1 MIIHTLYIIRGVH
14 QAEASSWLMII
25 DDWWWVISPCWC
37 QCISRAKRHTLDE
50 NQCAMGRAAKVQS
63 FLNLQWRISPNS
75 YLTISRNWI
84 FTESFSVLCLV
95 DIKKNR
101 NFAAYF
107 YVDTIKY
114 SVKQWFLNEKHI
126 WITLWDAREMGW

>member
-1 MIIHTLYIIRGVH
+1 MLLAKNQLWLAQTLSLIIPLYIFSDNEQQEAKQAASFCRGK
-14 QAEASSWLMII
+14 SYGR
-25 DDWWWVISPCWC
+25 WV
-37 QCISRAKRHTLDE
+37 R
-50 NQCAMGRAAKVQS
+50 NM
-63 FLNLQWRISPNS
+63 
-75 YLTISRNWI
+75 SRNWI

-95 DIKKNR
+95 DIKKKR

-126 WITLWDAREMGW
+126 WITLWDARGTGW